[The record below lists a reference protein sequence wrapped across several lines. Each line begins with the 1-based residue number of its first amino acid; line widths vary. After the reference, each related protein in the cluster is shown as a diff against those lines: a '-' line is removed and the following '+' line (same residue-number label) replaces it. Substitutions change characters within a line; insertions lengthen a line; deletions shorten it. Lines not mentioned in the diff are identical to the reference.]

1 MFTGLIEEMG
11 VISAS
16 EAEGDSRLLTI
27 DVSDDFAA
35 SLAEG
40 DSVATCGACLTVTSH
55 TKSTFT
61 VLAVEETLRRT
72 SLGKKMVG
80 DSVNLE
86 RALAANARFG
96 GHVVQGHVDG
106 VGHIAE
112 MRSEGEGLW
121 VTIEPP
127 HALMRYIV
135 EKGSITLDGISLT
148 VANVAYQRFSVVLIP
163 HTREVTTA
171 AKWEKGAS
179 LNIEVDLIAKYVERL
194 MQWAMNNEQLANN
207 VI

>member
-16 EAEGDSRLLTI
+16 AAESDSRLLTI

-35 SLAEG
+35 SLSEG
-40 DSVATCGACLTVTSH
+40 DSVAICGACLTVTKH

-61 VLAVEETLRRT
+61 ALAVEETLRRT
-72 SLGKKMVG
+72 TLGKKNVG

-86 RALAANARFG
+86 RAMLATARFG

-106 VGHIAE
+106 VGHVE
-112 MRSEGEGLW
+112 GVRPEGEGWW

-127 HALMRYIV
+127 FELMKYVV
-135 EKGSITLDGISLT
+135 EKGSITIDGISLT
-148 VANVAYQRFSVVLIP
+148 VANVAYRRFAVVVIP

-171 AKWEKGAS
+171 GSWEKG
-179 LNIEVDLIAKYVERL
+179 LHVNLEVDLMAKYVERL
-194 MQWAMNNEQLANN
+194 LQWEKTEK
-207 VI
+207 

>member
-1 MFTGLIEEMG
+1 MFTGLIEERG
-11 VISAS
+11 VISARK
-16 EAEGDSRLLTI
+16 AEGDSRYLPNAVTEG
-27 DVSDDFAA
+27 FAA

-40 DSVATCGACLTVTSH
+40 DSVAIYGACLTVTAH
-55 TKSTFT
+55 DKSTFT
-61 VLAVEETLRRT
+61 TLAVEEPLRRT
-72 SLGKKMVG
+72 TLGKKNVG

-106 VGHIAE
+106 VGHVAE
-112 MRSEGEGLW
+112 IRSEGEGLW

-127 HALMRYIV
+127 LALMRYIV

-148 VANVAYQRFSVVLIP
+148 VANAAYQRFSVVLIP
-163 HTREVTTA
+163 HTREMTTA
-171 AKWEKGAS
+171 AKWEKGTH

-194 MQWAMNNEQLANN
+194 LDWNHQELERK
-207 VI
+207 